1 MTIKELNCIVFNAEI
16 YKKVE
21 NLHFLYDKR
30 YSDYATNEKYKTL
43 VKEIIALVQLE
54 KCKK

>member
-1 MTIKELNCIVFNAEI
+1 MTIKELNCLVSNAEI
-16 YKKVE
+16 YKKIE

-30 YSDYATNEKYKTL
+30 YTDYTTNEKYKTL
-43 VKEIIALVQLE
+43 AKEIIALVQLE

>member
-1 MTIKELNCIVFNAEI
+1 MTQKELNCIISNAEI

-21 NLHFLYDKR
+21 NLRFLYDKR

-43 VKEIIALVQLE
+43 AKEIIALVQLE

>member
-1 MTIKELNCIVFNAEI
+1 MTQKELNCIISNAEI

-21 NLHFLYDKR
+21 NLRFLYDKR
-30 YSDYATNEKYKTL
+30 YIDYATNEKYKTL
-43 VKEIIALVQLE
+43 AKEIIALVQLE

>member
-1 MTIKELNCIVFNAEI
+1 MTIKELNCIVSNAEI

-21 NLHFLYDKR
+21 NLRFLYDKR
-30 YSDYATNEKYKTL
+30 FSDFATNERYKTL
-43 VKEIIALVQLE
+43 SKEIIALVQLE